1 MDSFLDV
8 KPGLLFWSIINF
20 LFFLVALYFI
30 GGKKFIS
37 NIREREDLIKQAL
50 DAAETRKFA
59 IQQLA
64 DENERRMKETSNII
78 DEAMK
83 KAKEHSE
90 VQAQIILEEAQK
102 SRDKILKDATEE
114 IERSKQ
120 AAINEIRNEVAYLVI
135 NSTEK
140 LLEEKLD
147 AEKDKQLV
155 ELYIDR
161 LPRQP

>member
-1 MDSFLDV
+1 V
-8 KPGLLFWSIINF
+8 KPGLLFWSIVNF
-20 LFFLVALYFI
+20 LFFLVALYLI
-30 GGKKFIS
+30 GGKKFIN

-59 IQQLA
+59 IQRLA
-64 DENERRMKETSNII
+64 EENERKLKETSNII

-90 VQAQIILEEAQK
+90 VQAQIIIEEAQK
-102 SRDKILKDATEE
+102 NRDYILKEAAAE

-120 AAINEIRNEVAYLVI
+120 AAINEIRNEVADLVI
-135 NSTEK
+135 SSTEK

-147 AEKDKQLV
+147 AERDKKLV
-155 ELYIDR
+155 DLYIDR
-161 LPRQP
+161 LPVN

>member
-8 KPGLLFWSIINF
+8 SPGLLFWSIINF

-30 GGKKFIS
+30 GGKKFIN
-37 NIREREDLIKQAL
+37 NIKEREELIKQAL
-50 DAAETRKFA
+50 DAAEVRKFA
-59 IQQLA
+59 IQRLA
-64 DENERRMKETSNII
+64 EENEKKMKETSNII

-90 VQAQIILEEAQK
+90 IQAQIIIEEAQK
-102 SRDKILKDATEE
+102 SRDHILNEAKAE

-120 AAINEIRNEVAYLVI
+120 AAISQIHNDVADLI
-135 NSTEK
+135 ISSTER

-147 AEKDKQLV
+147 DAKDRQLV
-155 ELYIDR
+155 ELYINK
-161 LPRQP
+161 LPKN

>member
-1 MDSFLDV
+1 MDAFLDV

-20 LFFLVALYFI
+20 SFFLIVLYLI
-30 GGKKFIS
+30 GGKKFIN
-37 NIREREDLIKQAL
+37 NIREREELIKQAL

-59 IQQLA
+59 IQRLA
-64 DENERRMKETSNII
+64 EENERKMKETSNII

-90 VQAQIILEEAQK
+90 AQAQIIIEEAQK
-102 SRDKILKDATEE
+102 NRDHILSEAKAE

-120 AAINEIRNEVAYLVI
+120 AAISQIRHEVADLVI
-135 NSTEK
+135 SSTEK

-147 AEKDKQLV
+147 AERDKKLV
-155 ELYIDR
+155 DLYIER
-161 LPRQP
+161 LPKN

>member
-1 MDSFLDV
+1 MDSFLSV
-8 KPGLLFWSIINF
+8 KPGLLFWSIVNF
-20 LFFLVALYFI
+20 LFFLVALYLI
-30 GGKKFIS
+30 GGKKFIN

-59 IQQLA
+59 IQRLA
-64 DENERRMKETSNII
+64 EENERKLKETSNII

-90 VQAQIILEEAQK
+90 VQAQIIIEEAQK
-102 SRDKILKDATEE
+102 NRDYILKEAAAE

-120 AAINEIRNEVAYLVI
+120 AAINEIRNEVADLVI
-135 NSTEK
+135 SSTEK

-147 AEKDKQLV
+147 AERDKKLV
-155 ELYIDR
+155 DLYIDR
-161 LPRQP
+161 LPVN